1 MLGKGTF
8 GQVVKAYDM
17 ADKSLVAVK
26 IIKSKTPYYRQGL
39 KELAMLERLNEVDC
53 DDEHYIVR
61 LLDHFEY
68 RHHLCLVFE
77 HLSINLYELLRNTRY
92 SGVSLNLV
100 RKLGFQIL
108 NTLHFLS
115 RDDVNIIH
123 CDLKPENILLL
134 HPKRSAIKVIDF
146 GSACYTYDKL
156 YTYIQ
161 SRFYRAPEVML
172 GAKYGRA
179 IDMWSFGCIMVEMH
193 TGKPLF
199 RGANENDQMFRVV
212 SMLGLPSLEML
223 HRASKTKQFFLRSKT
238 SGYKIRKKLQAKKG
252 EKVPTSLSEVIGV
265 KTGGPRGSR
274 AGQPG
279 HALWDYL
286 MFLELIEGCLALDPL
301 ARLTPLEALN
311 HSFFRHDPDILRKLK
326 S

>member
-1 MLGKGTF
+1 MF
-8 GQVVKAYDM
+8 
-17 ADKSLVAVK
+17 
-26 IIKSKTPYYRQGL
+26 
-39 KELAMLERLNEVDC
+39 
-53 DDEHYIVR
+53 
-61 LLDHFEY
+61 
-68 RHHLCLVFE
+68 
-77 HLSINLYELLRNTRY
+77 
-92 SGVSLNLV
+92 
-100 RKLGFQIL
+100 
-108 NTLHFLS
+108 NTL
-115 RDDVNIIH
+115 
-123 CDLKPENILLL
+123 
-134 HPKRSAIKVIDF
+134 
-146 GSACYTYDKL
+146 
-156 YTYIQ
+156 
-161 SRFYRAPEVML
+161 
-172 GAKYGRA
+172 
-179 IDMWSFGCIMVEMH
+179 
-193 TGKPLF
+193 
-199 RGANENDQMFRVV
+199 DQMFRVV